1 MGQIRILPE
10 RSDPSN
16 EQIANLAAEILEVC
30 DELHGDLI
38 SMAVAVAAA
47 RVSRACTQDPRSA
60 WELGAT
66 ALRAGFMFDEYI
78 KPVGEMPR

>member
-16 EQIANLAAEILEVC
+16 EQVANLAAEILNVC

-47 RVSRACTQDPRSA
+47 RVSRACTGDDRSA

-66 ALRAGFMFDEYI
+66 ALRAGFLFDEHI
-78 KPVGEMPR
+78 VGPT